1 MNSIGIAFDIV
12 PSEYE
17 EVLDD
22 SRSATDVAIEL
33 GLGKAQEVA
42 SRYPQAVVIGSD
54 TIVSLGD
61 RQLGKPVDNADATNM
76 LKNLRGKTCV
86 VTTSVAVSCVALNI
100 QLVGVDTAELKI
112 KNLTDDEIA
121 MYVASGLPMDK
132 AGSIGVQDMNGLLVD
147 EIVGDYDTVLGLSS
161 KLVRKFLKEVQHS
174 NPSSKQ
180 AT

>member
-61 RQLGKPVDNADATNM
+61 RQLGN
-76 LKNLRGKTCV
+76 
-86 VTTSVAVSCVALNI
+86 
-100 QLVGVDTAELKI
+100 Q
-112 KNLTDDEIA
+112 
-121 MYVASGLPMDK
+121 
-132 AGSIGVQDMNGLLVD
+132 
-147 EIVGDYDTVLGLSS
+147 
-161 KLVRKFLKEVQHS
+161 
-174 NPSSKQ
+174 
-180 AT
+180 